1 MNIVWLNGY
10 PNSVI
15 GEETKIDVYEMY
27 NKHLDPVNFIAVK
40 NHLIQDVQFDIFI
53 RQVFACSRRYMDIFK
68 FNGEQLDGKRMREL
82 VQKLSEFGLY
92 RLAYL
97 IYKESGIV
105 INQEWYDKNV
115 KSALYETY
123 SEDLAE
129 GTYKYMKIPEK
140 INEWIT
146 NKDFTHF
153 DEGIIPVDVYDNMYG
168 NVLKEMH
175 TM

>member
-1 MNIVWLNGY
+1 MQIL
-10 PNSVI
+10 
-15 GEETKIDVYEMY
+15 
-27 NKHLDPVNFIAVK
+27 
-40 NHLIQDVQFDIFI
+40 
-53 RQVFACSRRYMDIFK
+53 
-68 FNGEQLDGKRMREL
+68 
-82 VQKLSEFGLY
+82 
-92 RLAYL
+92 LAYL

-146 NKDFTHF
+146 NKEFTHF